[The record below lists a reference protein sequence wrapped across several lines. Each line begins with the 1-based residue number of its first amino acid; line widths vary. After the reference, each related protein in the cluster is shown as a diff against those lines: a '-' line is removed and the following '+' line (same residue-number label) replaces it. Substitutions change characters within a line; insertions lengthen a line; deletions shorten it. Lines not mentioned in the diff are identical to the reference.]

1 MAEPVRP
8 CSVVIAD
15 DDELLVKLLT
25 HKLSQKGMEVASAH
39 DGESGLELISTVQP
53 DLVILDGMMPGM
65 DGLEVLK
72 RLKQDEDTKNIPVI
86 FLSARKMEED
96 IVTGLNFGADDYLVK
111 PFMPEELFARIKRLL
126 RDKCPD

>member
-1 MAEPVRP
+1 MAESVRP
-8 CSVVIAD
+8 CRVVIAD

-25 HKLSQKGMEVASAH
+25 HKLSQKGIEVASAY

-72 RLKQDEDTKNIPVI
+72 RLKRDEDTKNIPVI

>member
-1 MAEPVRP
+1 MAEPIRP
-8 CSVVIAD
+8 CRVVIAD

-25 HKLSQKGMEVASAH
+25 HKLSQMGIEVASAY